1 MTETTSSRQK
11 YPGDNE
17 VSSAAAMK
25 PRSAGSAPAAAA
37 LAPQGF
43 FRRNP
48 SVLWFVLVLLA
59 LTLAVTFLSPAF
71 GVEVMST
78 SFVKTLGKTLC
89 LCLAALAMDIVW
101 GYAGILSL
109 GHMAFFALGGY
120 MIGQWL
126 MYARTEE
133 IVVASL
139 ASSPIPPTAE
149 EIAQGVGTQI
159 FGVVGGS
166 DIPLIWS
173 FAHSLP
179 LQLALVVLVPGVL
192 AFLFGW
198 LAFRSRVTGVYL
210 SILTQA
216 MTLALSLY
224 LFQNDSGLRGNNGLS
239 GLQNLPGLGE
249 TSQDFLSIWF
259 FWASALAL
267 ALAYLLLSWVVSG
280 KMGSVLRAIRDD
292 EARVRFLGYP
302 VEGYKLFVF
311 VVTAILCG
319 LAGALYYPQ
328 AGIINPAELAP
339 IASIYLA
346 VWVAI
351 GGRGRLYGAVI
362 GAAFVSLLS
371 SWFTGGRAPS
381 IPLGFYTI
389 DWVDWWQVLLGLSF
403 VGVTLWA
410 PKGIGGLFDRWQHLH
425 SPDRKGAQL
434 GPDDGSLQEQEAVE

>member
-1 MTETTSSRQK
+1 MT
-11 YPGDNE
+11 
-17 VSSAAAMK
+17 
-25 PRSAGSAPAAAA
+25 RSF
-37 LAPQGF
+37 LT
-43 FRRNP
+43 RTP
-48 SVLWFVLVLLA
+48 SLLIFICCLA
-59 LTLAVTFLSPAF
+59 LFTLFVTIGAYTGLI
-71 GVEVMST
+71 ST

-89 LCLAALAMDIVW
+89 LCLAALAMDLVW

-120 MIGQWL
+120 MIGMWL

-139 ASSPIPPTAE
+139 LNGGLPATPE
-149 EIAQGVGTQI
+149 EVQQGIATQI
-159 FGVVGGS
+159 FGVVGAS
-166 DIPLIWS
+166 DLPTIWA

-179 LQLALVVLVPGVL
+179 LQLILVIALPGLL
-192 AFLFGW
+192 ALIFGW

-216 MTLALSLY
+216 MTLALALY

-239 GLQNLPGLGE
+239 GLQNLPGMAATG
-249 TSQDFLSIWF
+249 QDRVSMWF
-259 FWASALAL
+259 FWASAATLAV
-267 ALAYLLLSWVVSG
+267 AYIGLAYIVSG
-280 KMGSVLRAIRDD
+280 KFGSVIRAIRDD
-292 EARVRFLGYP
+292 EARVRFLGYS

-311 VVTAILCG
+311 TLTAVIVA

-362 GAAFVSLLS
+362 GAAVVSLLS
-371 SWFTGGRAPS
+371 SWFTGGRVPS
-381 IPLGFYTI
+381 IPLGFATI
-389 DWVDWWQVLLGLSF
+389 NWVDWWQVLLGAGF
-403 VGVTLWA
+403 VCVTLFA
-410 PKGIGGLFDRWQHLH
+410 PKGIGGLFDRLAGKHT
-425 SPDRKGAQL
+425 PDRKGAPL
-434 GPDDGSLQEQEAVE
+434 GPDDGSLQEQEAAQ